1 MKSIVRTRSVEA
13 IMKKRLLR
21 RLALSICLLM
31 ATCVAYAR
39 DGEVTLY
46 TLNHLQSHLLPVK
59 ASAKRSLPA
68 MGGLC
73 AAAGIVNEDMKKNV
87 NPIFVAT
94 GEAVAGT
101 MWRYFKGRPEM
112 IALERAGI
120 AVNSLGKHE
129 FDYGLEHLKAAL
141 SVSRVPVVIS
151 NLVTQDPELLSSL
164 QKNVVLQAGDMKV
177 GFFGLLS
184 PAVMRLTNKP
194 EGISFDPD
202 LDAAAR
208 EMVGDL
214 RRKGADVIVLL
225 SGLFEEENVQLARSV
240 AGIHVITGC
249 GAPLKQTDEPILI
262 EDPEGSPT
270 LLIWSGLGG
279 QFVGRL
285 GIRMKDGQLDTRGT
299 SWALLPV
306 LGRAISDPGVLEIA
320 LEYENKLASA
330 LSHVLGSFEHPLDT
344 RSKTLRTGEAPIGNF
359 ITDSMRFKASA
370 DVALINSGGI
380 RGDAIYPAG
389 EFSERTLADILPFGD
404 RIFVLTLTGKEL
416 RWVLEV
422 SASALIADETDDYNP
437 MRRLHNGS
445 FLQVSG
451 LKAVYDLSAP
461 PTIMKDD
468 RVLTLGSRLKSL
480 LVLKNGGWE
489 KVTDEGTYTVA
500 TTGWMVNGGDG
511 EKYEVLRNAPRIETP
526 YLDTDAF
533 AEYLAVD
540 CQGRADPREEGRIT
554 LTGRKGERT
563 L

>member
-1 MKSIVRTRSVEA
+1 
-13 IMKKRLLR
+13 MKKRLLR
-21 RLALSICLLM
+21 GLALSICLLM
-31 ATCVAYAR
+31 VTCAAYAR

-59 ASAKRSLPA
+59 STAKRSLPA

-73 AAAGIVNEDMKKNV
+73 AATGIVNADMKKNV

-94 GEAVAGT
+94 GETVAGT
-101 MWRYFKGRPEM
+101 MWRYFKGKPEM
-112 IALERAGI
+112 LALERAGI

-151 NLVTQDPELLSSL
+151 NLVTQDPELLGIL

-184 PAVMRLTNKP
+184 PAVMRLTNRPK
-194 EGISFDPD
+194 GVSFDPD
-202 LDAAAR
+202 FNTVAR
-208 EMVGDL
+208 EMVDDL

-225 SGLFEEENVQLARSV
+225 SGLYENESVALARSV

-249 GAPLKQTDEPILI
+249 GAPLKQTDKPILI

-285 GIRMKDGQLDTRGT
+285 GIRMKDGRLDTGGT
-299 SWALLPV
+299 SWELIPV
-306 LGRAISDPGVLEIA
+306 LGKAISDPGVLEVA
-320 LEYENKLASA
+320 LEYEDKLARA
-330 LSHVLGSFEHPLDT
+330 LSRVLGSFEHPLDT

-359 ITDSMRFKASA
+359 ITDSMRFKASS

-380 RGDAIYPAG
+380 RGGTIYPAG

-437 MRRLHNGS
+437 LERLHNGS

-451 LKAVYDLSAP
+451 LKAVYDLSRP

-468 RVLTLGSRLKSL
+468 RVLTLGSRLESL
-480 LVLKNGGWE
+480 LVLKDGGWE
-489 KVTDEGTYTVA
+489 EVMDEGTYTVA

-511 EKYEVLRNAPRIETP
+511 EKYEVLRSAPRVETP

-533 AEYLAVD
+533 AEYLSVD
-540 CQGRADPREEGRIT
+540 CRGRADPREEGRIT

>member
-1 MKSIVRTRSVEA
+1 
-13 IMKKRLLR
+13 MKKRLLR
-21 RLALSICLLM
+21 SLLLSICLLVG
-31 ATCVAYAR
+31 TCAAYAR

-46 TLNHLQSHLLPVK
+46 SLNHLQSRLLPVK
-59 ASAKRSLPA
+59 ASAKQSLPA
-68 MGGLC
+68 MGGLS
-73 AAAGIVNEDMKKNV
+73 AAAGIVKADMRKSV
-87 NPIFVAT
+87 NPIFAAT

-112 IALERAGI
+112 TALERAGV

-129 FDYGLEHLKAAL
+129 FDYGLGHLKEAL
-141 SVSRVPVVIS
+141 SATRIPIVIS
-151 NLVTQDPELLSSL
+151 NLVTRDPELPGTL

-184 PAVMRLTNKP
+184 PAVMRLTNRP
-194 EGISFDPD
+194 EGVSFDPD
-202 LDAAAR
+202 FNTVAR
-208 EMVGDL
+208 EMVDDL

-225 SGLFEEENVQLARSV
+225 SGLYENESVALARSV

-285 GIRMKDGQLDTRGT
+285 GIRMKDGRLDTGGT
-299 SWALLPV
+299 SWELIPV
-306 LGRAISDPGVLEIA
+306 LGKAISDPGVLEVA
-320 LEYENKLASA
+320 LEYEGKLARA
-330 LSHVLGSFEHPLDT
+330 LSRVLGSFEHPLDA

-380 RGDAIYPAG
+380 RGDSIYPAG

-422 SASALIADETDDYNP
+422 SASALIADEADDYNP

-451 LKAVYDLSAP
+451 LKAVYDLSRP

-468 RVLTLGSRLKSL
+468 RVLTLGSRLESL
-480 LVLKNGGWE
+480 LVLKDGGWE
-489 KVTDEGTYTVA
+489 EVTDEGTYTVA

-511 EKYEVLRNAPRIETP
+511 EKYEVLRSAPRVETP

-533 AEYLAVD
+533 AEYLSVD
-540 CQGRADPREEGRIT
+540 CRGRADPREEGRIT